1 MATVLA
7 PSLARSRSVFYA
19 GMVLALMLVVF
30 AGFMPGYFM
39 RMSAGEPIPGFVHAH
54 AAVFTAFL
62 FVLLTQTLLIGA
74 RRVDLHRWL
83 GIAAA
88 VLVLPML
95 ALGYETAIFGARR
108 GHPFADG
115 APPPDSAF
123 ADGLSFL
130 VVSLGDLVLFG
141 AFFGTALLLRRRP
154 ETHKRLMILAA
165 IGGFAWP
172 AITRLPLVTGM
183 PLRMFGLMA
192 LLLLAL
198 PLHDLASRRRVHWA
212 SAVGVIVILGSFP
225 LRRAIGASSVWRE
238 LAIWLTS

>member
-1 MATVLA
+1 MAAVLT

-19 GMVLALMLVVF
+19 GMVLALMLIVF
-30 AGFMPGYFM
+30 AGFMPGYFT
-39 RMSAGEPIPGFVHAH
+39 RMGAGEPIPVFVHAH

-74 RRVDLHRWL
+74 GRVDLHRRL
-83 GIAAA
+83 GIAAT

-115 APPPDSAF
+115 VPPGSPF

-130 VVSLGDLVLFG
+130 VVSLGDLVIFA
-141 AFFGTALLLRRRP
+141 AFFGAALLLRRRP

-172 AITRLPLVTGM
+172 AITRMSLVAGM
-183 PLRMFGLMA
+183 PSRMFGLVA

-198 PLHDLASRRRVHWA
+198 PLHDLVTRRRVHWA
-212 SAVGVIVILGSFP
+212 SAIGVIVILGSFP
-225 LRRAIGASSVWRE
+225 LRRAIGASSAWRE
-238 LAIWLTS
+238 IAVWLTS

>member
-1 MATVLA
+1 MAAVLT

-19 GMVLALMLVVF
+19 GMVLALMLIVF
-30 AGFMPGYFM
+30 AGFMPGYFT
-39 RMSAGEPIPGFVHAH
+39 RVGAGEPIPVFVHAH

-74 RRVDLHRWL
+74 GRADLHRRL
-83 GIAAA
+83 GIAAT

-115 APPPDSAF
+115 VPPGSPF

-130 VVSLGDLVLFG
+130 VVSLGDLVIFA
-141 AFFGTALLLRRRP
+141 AFFGAALLLRRRP

-172 AITRLPLVTGM
+172 AITRMSLVAGM
-183 PLRMFGLMA
+183 PSRMFGLVA

-198 PLHDLASRRRVHWA
+198 PLHDLVTRRRVHWA
-212 SAVGVIVILGSFP
+212 SAIGVIVILGSFP
-225 LRRAIGASSVWRE
+225 LRQAIGRSSAWRE
-238 LAIWLTS
+238 IAVWLTS

>member
-1 MATVLA
+1 
-7 PSLARSRSVFYA
+7 
-19 GMVLALMLVVF
+19 MLIVF
-30 AGFMPGYFM
+30 AGFMPGYFT
-39 RMSAGEPIPGFVHAH
+39 RMGAGEPIPGFVHAH
-54 AAVFTAFL
+54 AAVFTGFL

-74 RRVDLHRWL
+74 GRADLHRRL
-83 GIAAA
+83 GIAAT

-115 APPPDSAF
+115 APPGAPF

-130 VVSLGDLVLFG
+130 VVSLGDLVIFA
-141 AFFGTALLLRRRP
+141 AFFGAALLLRRRP

-172 AITRLPLVTGM
+172 AITRMSLVAGM
-183 PLRMFGLMA
+183 PSRMFGLVA

-198 PLHDLASRRRVHWA
+198 PLHDLVTRRRVHWA
-212 SAVGVIVILGSFP
+212 SAIGVIVILGSFP
-225 LRRAIGASSVWRE
+225 LRRTIGASSAWRE
-238 LAIWLTS
+238 IAVWLTS

>member
-1 MATVLA
+1 MASVLT
-7 PSLARSRSVFYA
+7 PSLARSRSVFYT

-30 AGFMPGYFM
+30 AGFMPGYFT
-39 RMSAGEPIPGFVHAH
+39 RIGGGETIPAFVHAH

-74 RRVDLHRWL
+74 GRVDLHRRL
-83 GIAAA
+83 GIAAM

-108 GHPFADG
+108 GHPFVDRLPPPG
-115 APPPDSAF
+115 APF

-130 VVSLGDLVLFG
+130 AVSLGDLALFA
-141 AFFGTALLLRRRP
+141 AFFGAALLLRRRP

-172 AITRLPLVTGM
+172 AITRIPFVAGV
-183 PLRMFGLMA
+183 PPRMFGLLA

-198 PLHDLASRRRVHWA
+198 PLHDLMTRRRVHWA
-212 SAVGVIVILGSFP
+212 SAIGVLVILGSFP
-225 LRRAIGASSVWRE
+225 LRRAIGMSLTWRE
-238 LAIWLTS
+238 IAGWLTS

>member
-1 MATVLA
+1 MATVLT
-7 PSLARSRSVFYA
+7 PSLARSRSVFYT

-30 AGFMPGYFM
+30 AGFMPGYFT
-39 RMSAGEPIPGFVHAH
+39 RMGAGEPIPVFVHAH

-74 RRVDLHRWL
+74 GRLNLHRQL
-83 GIAAA
+83 GIAAT

-108 GHPFADG
+108 GHPFVDR
-115 APPPDSAF
+115 APPPGVPF

-130 VVSLGDLVLFG
+130 AVSLGDLVLFA
-141 AFFGTALLLRRRP
+141 AFFGAALLLRRRP

-165 IGGFAWP
+165 FGGFAWP
-172 AITRLPLVTGM
+172 AITRIPLVAGM
-183 PLRMFGLMA
+183 PPRMFGLLA

-198 PLHDLASRRRVHWA
+198 PLHDLVTRRRVHWA
-212 SAVGVIVILGSFP
+212 SAIGVLVILGSFP
-225 LRRAIGASSVWRE
+225 LRRAIIMSAAWRE
-238 LAIWLTS
+238 IAVWLTS

>member
-7 PSLARSRSVFYA
+7 PSVARPRGVFYTA
-19 GMVLALMLVVF
+19 MVSALMLVVF
-30 AGFMPGYFM
+30 AGFMPGYVS
-39 RMSAGEPIPGFVHAH
+39 RLGAGEPIPAFVHAH

-62 FVLLTQTLLIGA
+62 FVLLSQTLLIGA
-74 RRVDLHRWL
+74 GRVDLHRRL

-115 APPPDSAF
+115 APPPDTAF

-130 VVSLGDLVLFG
+130 VVSLGDLVLFA
-141 AFFGTALLLRRRP
+141 AFFGAALVLRRRP

-165 IGGFAWP
+165 LGGFAWP
-172 AITRLPLVTGM
+172 AITRISFVAGM
-183 PLRMFGLMA
+183 PPRMFGLGA

-198 PLHDLASRRRVHWA
+198 PLHDLVTRRRVHWA
-212 SAVGVIVILGSFP
+212 TAIGVIVILGSFP
-225 LRRAIGASSVWRE
+225 LRRAIGGTSAWRE
-238 LAIWLTS
+238 IAVWLTS

>member
-1 MATVLA
+1 MATVLK
-7 PSLARSRSVFYA
+7 PSLARSRSVFYT

-30 AGFMPGYFM
+30 AGFMPGYFL
-39 RMSAGEPIPGFVHAH
+39 RMGGGEPIPVFVHAH

-62 FVLLTQTLLIGA
+62 FVFLTQTLLIGA
-74 RRVDLHRWL
+74 GRVDLHRWL
-83 GIAAA
+83 GIAAT

-108 GHPFADG
+108 GHPFTDG
-115 APPPDSAF
+115 APPPGAPF
-123 ADGLSFL
+123 ADSLSFL
-130 VVSLGDLVLFG
+130 AVSLGDLVLFA
-141 AFFGTALLLRRRP
+141 AFFGAALLLRRRP

-172 AITRLPLVTGM
+172 AITRFSLVAGI
-183 PLRMFGLMA
+183 PSRMFGLMA

-225 LRRAIGASSVWRE
+225 LRRAIAASSAWRE
-238 LAIWLTS
+238 IAVWLTS

>member
-19 GMVLALMLVVF
+19 GMVLALMLIVF
-30 AGFMPGYFM
+30 AGFMPGYFT
-39 RMSAGEPIPGFVHAH
+39 RMGAGEPIPVFVHAH
-54 AAVFTAFL
+54 AAVFTGFL

-74 RRVDLHRWL
+74 GRVDLHRRL
-83 GIAAA
+83 GIAAT

-108 GHPFADG
+108 GHPFVDG
-115 APPPDSAF
+115 APPGAPF

-130 VVSLGDLVLFG
+130 VVSLGDLMIFA
-141 AFFGTALLLRRRP
+141 AFFGAALLLRRRP

-172 AITRLPLVTGM
+172 AITRMSLVAGM
-183 PLRMFGLMA
+183 PSRMFGLVA

-198 PLHDLASRRRVHWA
+198 PLHDLVTRRRVHWA
-212 SAVGVIVILGSFP
+212 SAIGVIVILGSFP
-225 LRRAIGASSVWRE
+225 LRRTIGASSAWRE
-238 LAIWLTS
+238 IAVWLTS